1 MLTCRTF
8 EQKLELRVS
17 SFQAKIGPPRILLG
31 ILAIGYAAINITI
44 AMTVRGEFVPW
55 RHVDELLA
63 LAFGVMNLLQEVF
76 LSYFRNRF
84 VVVDMNEVGLLDRRI
99 MRERLAWGDI
109 EWIEPHPGGVPD
121 RLRVKAIARLTPFGM
136 ARNQLLRLIRRIPE
150 GEVVVTFGGLNKAAA
165 QAAAWL
171 AEYQP
176 YLTPDVW
183 KIEKVRHEGEV
194 AVCHREICLQA
205 YVYPRAWLSYLIT
218 GVVVAAVAVALA
230 PPFLSPMLTNGS
242 FSTDLTQWALFG
254 VTLAIMVG
262 GAAVAFGIYAR
273 LSRAPEG
280 VMVLSQTGLTDIRIS
295 SQFIPWHHI
304 DHVTFHWLNH
314 GRLVNEAVA
323 VEVQLQ
329 EGIKLKPPEGHAFKL
344 VHLIRTVTMPEIFT
358 LQHSGTTTSVS
369 EIIDHIERYKLPVAV
384 REVARN

>member
-1 MLTCRTF
+1 MLTCDIF
-8 EQKLELRVS
+8 GQKLELGVN
-17 SFQAKIGPPRILLG
+17 SFQAKIGPPRILIG
-31 ILAIGYAAINITI
+31 VLAIGYAVVNIAL
-44 AMTVRGEFVPW
+44 AMATRGEFVPW

-63 LAFGVMNLLQEVF
+63 LAFGAFNLIQEII
-76 LSYFRNRF
+76 LSLFRNRIII
-84 VVVDMNEVGLLDRRI
+84 VEMNEQGFLDRRI
-99 MRERLAWGDI
+99 MNERLAWNEI
-109 EWIEPHPGGVPD
+109 EWIEPHPGGVAD
-121 RLRVKAIARLTPFGM
+121 RLRVKAHVLLTPFGAM
-136 ARNQLLRLIRRIPE
+136 RNRLLRLVRQIPE
-150 GEVVVTFGGLNKAAA
+150 GEIVVTFGGLSKAAA

-171 AEYQP
+171 AEHQP
-176 YLTPDVW
+176 RLTPDVW

-194 AVCHREICLQA
+194 AVRHRDICLQA

-254 VTLAIMVG
+254 VTLALMVG

-295 SQFIPWHHI
+295 SQFIPWNNI
-304 DHVTFHWLNH
+304 DHVTFHWLNN
-314 GRLVNEAVA
+314 GRLVNEGVA

-329 EGIKLKPPEGHAFKL
+329 EGVRLTPPEGGVFQL

-369 EIIDHIERYKLPVAV
+369 EIIDHIERHKLPVAV